1 MHSAIKLIIGLIIF
15 AAGIYWYLGPG
26 IPGWIDNAL
35 SALHT
40 VFIGVFGLFLIFLGF
55 IVAWIEYE
63 DLKWDLYLILNVRYA
78 ICKAVHYM
86 QGLACAL
93 RSCELSAAR

>member
-15 AAGIYWYLGPG
+15 AAGIYWYLGAG
-26 IPGWIDNAL
+26 IAGWTGAIAFDAL
-35 SALHT
+35 KT

-63 DLKWDLYLILNVRYA
+63 DLKWEAKEKKEIKKTEPAKRR
-78 ICKAVHYM
+78 K
-86 QGLACAL
+86 
-93 RSCELSAAR
+93 R